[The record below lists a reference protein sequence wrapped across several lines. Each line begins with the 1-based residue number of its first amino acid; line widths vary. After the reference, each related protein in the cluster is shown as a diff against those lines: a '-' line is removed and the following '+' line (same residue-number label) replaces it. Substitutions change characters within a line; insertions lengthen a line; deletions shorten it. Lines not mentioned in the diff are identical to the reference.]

1 MKNRFT
7 LIIIFLILILGL
19 GLGYFLSQ
27 QETKMNSPIFK
38 SEKSE
43 NTVFNKFGGGTID
56 LKDYIGKKPVVLD
69 FWASWCPNC
78 QRSMPV
84 LNQLYLKYK
93 DKVEVIGINIQEPE
107 NLIKKFVESYKIN
120 FPIVFDFDG
129 EISREY
135 GINYTNV
142 HVLVGIDGKVIKVI
156 PGDIAEADIKS
167 LL

>member
-1 MKNRFT
+1 MKNKFT
-7 LIIIFLILILGL
+7 LLITFIILVLGL
-19 GLGYFLSQ
+19 GFGYFLSQ
-27 QETKMNSPIFK
+27 QETKMESLNTK
-38 SEKSE
+38 SKKSE
-43 NTVFNKFGGGTID
+43 NTVFTKFGGGTID

-93 DKVEVIGINIQEPE
+93 DNVEVVGVNIKEPE
-107 NLIKKFVESYKIN
+107 SLIKKFVDSYKIN
-120 FPIVFDFDG
+120 FPIVFDLDG

-135 GINYTNV
+135 GINYTNI
-142 HVLVGIDGKVIKVI
+142 HVLIGIDGKVIRVI
-156 PGDIAEADIKS
+156 PGDIKESDMQS

>member
-7 LIIIFLILILGL
+7 LIIIFLIIVLGL
-19 GLGYFLSQ
+19 GFGYFLSQ
-27 QETKMNSPIFK
+27 QETKIKSPNTESKKSKNTIF
-38 SEKSE
+38 
-43 NTVFNKFGGGTID
+43 TKFGGGTID

-93 DKVEVIGINIQEPE
+93 DEVEVIGVNIKEPE
-107 NLIKKFVESYKIN
+107 SLIKKFVDNYKID
-120 FPIVFDFDG
+120 FPIVYDLDG

-142 HVLVGIDGKVIKVI
+142 HVLLGTDGKVIRVI
-156 PGDIAEADIKS
+156 PGDIKESDIKS

>member
-7 LIIIFLILILGL
+7 LIIILLILVLGL
-19 GLGYFLSQ
+19 GFGYLLSK

-93 DKVEVIGINIQEPE
+93 DDVEVIGVNIKEPGS
-107 NLIKKFVESYKIN
+107 LIKEFVDSYKIN
-120 FPIVFDFDG
+120 FPIVFDLDG
-129 EISREY
+129 KISRVY
-135 GINYTNV
+135 GVNYTNV
-142 HVLVGIDGKVIKVI
+142 HVLVGIDGKVIRVI
-156 PGDIAEADIKS
+156 PGDITESDVKS

>member
-1 MKNRFT
+1 MKNKITF
-7 LIIIFLILILGL
+7 IIIFLILILGL
-19 GLGYFLSQ
+19 GIGYLISL
-27 QETKMNSPIFK
+27 QETKMKSPNIE

-43 NTVFNKFGGGTID
+43 NIVFNKFGGGTID

-84 LNQLYLKYK
+84 LNQLYSKYK
-93 DKVEVIGINIQEPE
+93 DDVEVIGVNIKEPE
-107 NLIKKFVESYKIN
+107 SLIKEFVDSYKIN
-120 FPIVFDFDG
+120 FPIVFDLDG

-142 HVLVGIDGKVIKVI
+142 HVLVGIDGKVIRVI